1 MTTDHIPAS
10 DYKYKDMRRYGLAI
24 LATILALW
32 LRWVLSPLLGET
44 NPYHTLWPAVVFSAW
59 YCGLGPSILTTL
71 IGLAGIWY
79 WFLPPYSSFGLQDPK
94 VEISGMLGFLVF
106 SGMIIALGEANR
118 RSIARTKWAEEQLRK
133 AHDEL
138 ELKVHERTADLKTAN
153 DSLRE
158 LSSRLQ
164 QMRDEERRQ
173 IARELHDSVGQLLA
187 ALGMNIAVLQR
198 QSDRLDSAGVRA
210 ITENGAMVDQISR
223 EIRTISHL
231 LHPPLLD
238 VAGLASAL
246 RWYVDGFSE
255 RSKIK
260 VDLDIPKE
268 FGRLSDEMEIAIFRM
283 VQECLTNIHRHSGGT
298 SAAIRVHEQ
307 DRHLRVE
314 IQDHGKGISLEK
326 QAQLTS
332 SSRTGVGFRGM
343 RERLRQLGGNL
354 EIRSDSTGTA
364 VTATLPLRDSAS
376 GGQKSRDPHQNQT
389 PPSRSL

>member
-1 MTTDHIPAS
+1 V
-10 DYKYKDMRRYGLAI
+10 RRYALAI
-24 LATILALW
+24 LAATLALW

-59 YCGLGPSILTTL
+59 YCGLGPSIVTSLL
-71 IGLAGIWY
+71 GLAGIWY
-79 WFLPPYSSFGLQDPK
+79 WFLPPYNSFSLQDPK

-106 SGMIIALGEANR
+106 SGLIIALGEANR
-118 RSIARTKWAEEQLRK
+118 RSIARTKWAEEQLRG

-138 ELKVHERTADLKTAN
+138 ERKVQERTADLKTAN

-187 ALGMNIAVLQR
+187 ALSMNIAAVQR
-198 QSDRLDSAGVRA
+198 QSDKLDSAGARA
-210 ITENGAMVDQISR
+210 VSENAAMVDQISR

-238 VAGLASAL
+238 AAGLASAL

-260 VDLDIPKE
+260 VDLDMPQE

-283 VQECLTNIHRHSGGT
+283 VQECLTNIHRHSGGS
-298 SAAIRVHEQ
+298 SATIRVHEE
-307 DRHLRVE
+307 DHHLRVE
-314 IQDHGKGISLEK
+314 IQDQGKGIPPEK
-326 QAQLTS
+326 QAQIS
-332 SSRTGVGFRGM
+332 SSTRTGVGFRGM
-343 RERLRQLGGNL
+343 RERLRQLGGIL

-364 VTATLPLRDSAS
+364 VTATLPLQDSEPS
-376 GGQKSRDPHQNQT
+376 GVQKSGNGPT
-389 PPSRSL
+389 

>member
-1 MTTDHIPAS
+1 MTTDYTPAGN
-10 DYKYKDMRRYGLAI
+10 YKYKDVRRYGLAI
-24 LATILALW
+24 SAAIIALW
-32 LRWVLSPLLGET
+32 LRWLLSPLLGET

-59 YCGLGPSILTTL
+59 YCGLGPSILTAL

-79 WFLPPYSSFGLQDPK
+79 WFLPPYSSFSFQDPK

-106 SGMIIALGEANR
+106 SGLIISLGEANR
-118 RSIARTKWAEEQLRK
+118 RSIARTKWAEEQLRR

-138 ELKVHERTADLKTAN
+138 ERKVQERTADLKTAN

-164 QMRDEERRQ
+164 QLRDEERRQ

-187 ALGMNIAVLQR
+187 ALSMNIAAVQR
-198 QSDRLDSAGVRA
+198 QSDKLDSAGSRA
-210 ITENGAMVDQISR
+210 VSENAAMVEQISR

-238 VAGLASAL
+238 AAGLASAI

-260 VDLDIPKE
+260 VDLDIPHE

-283 VQECLTNIHRHSGGT
+283 VQECLTNIHRHSGGS
-298 SAAIRVHEQ
+298 SATIRVHEA
-307 DRHLRVE
+307 DRHLRIE
-314 IQDHGKGISLEK
+314 IQDQGKGIPPEK
-326 QAQLTS
+326 QAQLVS
-332 SSRTGVGFRGM
+332 STRTGVGFRGM
-343 RERLRQLGGNL
+343 RERLRQLGGIL

-364 VTATLPLRDSAS
+364 VTATLPLQDSVTAV
-376 GGQKSRDPHQNQT
+376 GKDQGRPKP
-389 PPSRSL
+389 

>member
-1 MTTDHIPAS
+1 MTTDHIPAG
-10 DYKYKDMRRYGLAI
+10 DHRYEVVRRYALAI
-24 LATILALW
+24 LAATLALW

-59 YCGLGPSILTTL
+59 YCGLGPSIVTSLL
-71 IGLAGIWY
+71 GLAGIWY
-79 WFLPPYSSFGLQDPK
+79 WFLPPYNSFSLQDPK
-94 VEISGMLGFLVF
+94 VEISGMLGFLIF
-106 SGMIIALGEANR
+106 SGLIIALGEANR
-118 RSIARTKWAEEQLRK
+118 RSIARTKWAEEQLRG

-138 ELKVHERTADLKTAN
+138 ERKVQERTADLKTAN

-187 ALGMNIAVLQR
+187 ALSMNIAVVQR
-198 QSDRLDSAGVRA
+198 QSDKLDSAGARA
-210 ITENGAMVDQISR
+210 VSENAAMVDQISR

-238 VAGLASAL
+238 AAGLASAL

-260 VDLDIPKE
+260 VDLDMPQE

-283 VQECLTNIHRHSGGT
+283 VQECLTNIHRHSGGS
-298 SAAIRVHEQ
+298 SATIRVHEE
-307 DRHLRVE
+307 DHLLRVE
-314 IQDHGKGISLEK
+314 IQDQGKGIPPEK
-326 QAQLTS
+326 QAQIS
-332 SSRTGVGFRGM
+332 SSTRTGVGFRGM
-343 RERLRQLGGNL
+343 RERLRQLGG
-354 EIRSDSTGTA
+354 IWKFARIA
-364 VTATLPLRDSAS
+364 QAPR
-376 GGQKSRDPHQNQT
+376 
-389 PPSRSL
+389 